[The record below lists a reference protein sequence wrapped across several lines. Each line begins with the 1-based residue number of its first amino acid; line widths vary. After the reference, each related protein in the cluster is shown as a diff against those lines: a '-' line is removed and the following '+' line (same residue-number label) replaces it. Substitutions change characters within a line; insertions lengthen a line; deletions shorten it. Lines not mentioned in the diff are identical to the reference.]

1 MPDLSTRAYL
11 KVIAQSQRLSG
22 SSWRGPNRA
31 RYRHPHERDHAAN
44 DQVVD
49 RIEIGHRYFS
59 DRGKDVTA
67 SG

>member
-1 MPDLSTRAYL
+1 MS
-11 KVIAQSQRLSG
+11 
-22 SSWRGPNRA
+22 
-31 RYRHPHERDHAAN
+31 RDNAAN